1 MSVSDRDR
9 IVRRAALLRAQAKE
23 ALEEADALLDSLG
36 DLPIDDYACGAY
48 ILKIQPNRRFDA
60 ATAQRNLTPG
70 EFALT
75 LATKPD
81 SATAKA
87 KLSPERYAAAQKDNG
102 VKRTIV
108 EVTDG

>member
-1 MSVSDRDR
+1 MSDFSRT
-9 IVRRAALLRAQAKE
+9 VRRVAMLREAIKEYEDEIKTLLG
-23 ALEEADALLDSLG
+23 SLG
-36 DLPIDDYACGAY
+36 ELAVDDYPAGEF
-48 ILKIQPNRRFDA
+48 ILKVQPNRRFDP
-60 ATAQRNLTPG
+60 ATAEQNLTPE

-102 VKRTIV
+102 TKMTIV
-108 EVTDG
+108 RVTDG